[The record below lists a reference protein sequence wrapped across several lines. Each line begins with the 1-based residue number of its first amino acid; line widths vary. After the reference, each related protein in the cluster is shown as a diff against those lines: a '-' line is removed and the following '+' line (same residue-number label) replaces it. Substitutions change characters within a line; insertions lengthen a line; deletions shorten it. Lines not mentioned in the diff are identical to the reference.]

1 MQAFGSR
8 KPGLATLI
16 SRPPR
21 LCGSIDNGPERR
33 TPFQRLHQPQIVG
46 SATDQRSFGPSRC
59 KDSCRLPDLNQLI
72 EPAAA

>member
-8 KPGLATLI
+8 KPGLATLK

-33 TPFQRLHQPQIVG
+33 TPFQRMHPADCWFG
-46 SATDQRSFGPSRC
+46 DRSAKLWPVP
-59 KDSCRLPDLNQLI
+59 L
-72 EPAAA
+72 